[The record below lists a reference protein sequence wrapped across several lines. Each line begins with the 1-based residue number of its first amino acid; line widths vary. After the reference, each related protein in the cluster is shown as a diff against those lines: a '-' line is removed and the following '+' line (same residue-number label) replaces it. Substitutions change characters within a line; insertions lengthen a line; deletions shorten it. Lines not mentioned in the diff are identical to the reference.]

1 MNQQLKLHYLKFAFD
16 TKKQWGKEK
25 NFLSNDNLGGKIR
38 TLDLLILANS
48 RAAVYFKAL
57 SRWMKWQQTLHLYS
71 ILKRVLQQSE
81 LKRILFQFLASRLF
95 TKTIE
100 DLFCFTFIIIKS
112 CFWNKQFFPA
122 WKAFKSHQFKFDCK
136 QSKKLGQG
144 GGSVG

>member
-57 SRWMKWQQTLHLYS
+57 SR
-71 ILKRVLQQSE
+71 
-81 LKRILFQFLASRLF
+81 
-95 TKTIE
+95 
-100 DLFCFTFIIIKS
+100 
-112 CFWNKQFFPA
+112 
-122 WKAFKSHQFKFDCK
+122 
-136 QSKKLGQG
+136 
-144 GGSVG
+144 